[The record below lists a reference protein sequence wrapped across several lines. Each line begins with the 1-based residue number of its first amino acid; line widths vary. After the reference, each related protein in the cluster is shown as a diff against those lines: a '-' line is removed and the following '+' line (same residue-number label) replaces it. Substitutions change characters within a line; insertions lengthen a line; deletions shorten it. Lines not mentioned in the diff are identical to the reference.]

1 MASNPPPWAY
11 VDMRDD
17 QTGNGTPRS
26 QPPGDPAAATAPT
39 TSSPTG
45 SRSQASGSSSKPPS
59 MTSPK
64 ELDFVKELGC
74 GSWSTVMEAV
84 QIATGKHYAVKILSK
99 AQLIKQKKVKYA
111 NVEKDALAK
120 LSGLHPGFIRM
131 HAAFQDETSLYFVLD
146 LAPNGDLADLVKKHG
161 SLALP
166 CARWYIAQMVDAVLW
181 MHSKGVLHRDLKP
194 ENVLLDN
201 ELRVKISDFG
211 SAYLAPDGDL
221 SPRSSSFVGSA
232 AYVSPELLN
241 RSSKTT
247 SKSSDLWAI
256 GCTVYFV
263 VAGMPAFAA
272 INDYQSFRKIEAL
285 DYSFPEGFYDVAKDL
300 VQQLL
305 VLDPAERL
313 GVEPKSSP
321 TELREHAFFT
331 ASVNVGGSEASPVRW
346 DTLWT
351 DSPVAPET
359 GIVPPSK
366 HPADDED
373 VWESMVQEFSAVNL
387 RSPVSSDRD
396 PLSLSLS
403 SGARSAAPVDVPPDV
418 VPSEVVESVPSEKT
432 EESSPRTGLH
442 EKQRGDEELD
452 DPALGARDWSQVL
465 SNETLR
471 RATLVKTQIRK
482 GLLKQ
487 SRPCALL
494 LTSRPRLL
502 CVALDEKED
511 ASPKSS
517 DVKHSFSFPPA
528 GVAAS
533 KSEKNEV
540 VRCRREGKSTLA
552 VQTASGKEYAYNF
565 ADPRIIDKWI
575 EDVSI
580 LIRSP

>member
-1 MASNPPPWAY
+1 
-11 VDMRDD
+11 
-17 QTGNGTPRS
+17 
-26 QPPGDPAAATAPT
+26 
-39 TSSPTG
+39 
-45 SRSQASGSSSKPPS
+45 

-64 ELDFVKELGC
+64 DLDFVKELGC

-84 QIATGKHYAVKILSK
+84 QISTGKRYAVKILSK

-166 CARWYIAQMVDAVLW
+166 CARWYIAQIVDAVLW

-194 ENVLLDN
+194 ENVLLDD

-247 SKSSDLWAI
+247 SRSSDLWAI

-263 VAGMPAFAA
+263 IAGVPAFAA
-272 INDYQSFRKIEAL
+272 MNDYQSFRKIEAL
-285 DYSFPEGFYDVAKDL
+285 DYTFPEGFYDVAKDL
-300 VQQLL
+300 VQRLL

-313 GVEPKSSP
+313 GIEPKSSP
-321 TELREHAFFT
+321 TELRGHTFFT
-331 ASVNVGGSEASPVRW
+331 ASVGVGDSEVSPVRW

-351 DSPVAPET
+351 DPPVAPET

-366 HPADDED
+366 RPADDED
-373 VWESMVQEFSAVNL
+373 IWENMVQEFSAVNI
-387 RSPVSSDRD
+387 RSPVSSERD
-396 PLSLSLS
+396 PLALSLN
-403 SGARSAAPVDVPPDV
+403 GAAQSAAPVDVPPDA
-418 VPSEVVESVPSEKT
+418 VPSEVVESVPPDEVEKA
-432 EESSPRTGLH
+432 SPRVEPR
-442 EKQRGDEELD
+442 EKQQDDEELT
-452 DPALGARDWSQVL
+452 DPSLRSKNWSQVL
-465 SNETLR
+465 LDETLR
-471 RATLVKTQIRK
+471 RATLVKIQIRK

-487 SRPCALL
+487 NRPCALL

-502 CVALDEKED
+502 CVALDEKDD
-511 ASPKSS
+511 ATPKPS
-517 DVKHSFSFPPA
+517 DVKHSFTFPPA
-528 GVAAS
+528 SGGAVTPL

-540 VRCRREGKSTLA
+540 VRCRKEGDSRLA
-552 VQTASGKEYAYNF
+552 LQTANGKGYVYEFKDSGT
-565 ADPRIIDKWI
+565 IDKWI
-575 EDVSI
+575 DDVSV